1 MEWNMWYVAPLSI
14 IHSFHVRLG
23 GATRLEEKTEW
34 SRLME
39 EVRHKCVGESIL
51 ALLGKLDE

>member
-1 MEWNMWYVAPLSI
+1 MWYVAPLSI

-23 GATRLEEKTEW
+23 GASRLEEKTER

-51 ALLGKLDE
+51 AVLGKLDE